1 MPGKDPG
8 FRSLAWL
15 TRGVAY
21 RPFSGGAKNPGAPA
35 RERNSSI
42 KNPGRSPVGSDGGT
56 MRVHSR
62 QSISTIGA
70 PPSGTGGALHRPV
83 AANVLAVSATVAAL
97 NWRRSE
103 ERRVGKDS

>member
-35 RERNSSI
+35 RERNASI
-42 KNPGRSPVGSDGGT
+42 KNPGRSPVGSDAGIVQ
-56 MRVHSR
+56 VHSR
-62 QSISTIGA
+62 QSISTIGE
-70 PPSGTGGALHRPV
+70 PPSGTCGSLHRTS
-83 AANVLAVSATVAAL
+83 AAIVLAGSATVAAL
-97 NWRRSE
+97 NRLSH
-103 ERRVGKDS
+103 SP